1 MQRLNDGSVRFA
13 DSGQNKPF
21 LIKALRIA
29 LVHNSYGKASGEEVV
44 VGALA
49 QLLTNRGHDVVRFS
63 RSSEEIPGK
72 WFGAEQAFVAGIYN
86 PFARARFGRFLDEN
100 RPDVVHIHNLFP
112 FISPSVL
119 PECVRRKVPVVL
131 TLHNFRFICPNAL
144 LLRDGH
150 TCHDCVGG
158 REWNCIRHN
167 CEKSLPKSFGY
178 AIRTAFARKSG
189 LVFKHVDRFICL
201 TNFQRDIHV
210 GAGFPE
216 DRMVVIPNPAPPKGD
231 VVGKSAAGLCG
242 KVEVTG
248 DGVARAKNLGGDRC
262 EGYVGYVGR
271 VSPEKD
277 VPTLLDAARMMPTV
291 QFKIA
296 GDYWRMPQLIEE
308 APPNVEFLG
317 HLDKN
322 RLEEFFGGMRV
333 FAFATRCYEN
343 FPTVLLEA
351 MSAGIPIVCTRIG
364 GLAEIVVDEQ
374 CGLLYKVGDSVDLA
388 AKIQRLW
395 GDAGL
400 RKRLVASGLEK
411 VTMEYGVGRVY
422 EQLMG
427 VYEEVVRAKGAKV

>member
-1 MQRLNDGSVRFA
+1 MVESSKRPG
-13 DSGQNKPF
+13 DS
-21 LIKALRIA
+21 RIA
-29 LVHNSYGKASGEEVV
+29 LVHNSYGKVSGEEVV
-44 VGALA
+44 VEAHADLFTA
-49 QLLTNRGHDVVRFS
+49 HGHEVLRFS
-63 RSSEEIPGK
+63 RSSEEISAK
-72 WFGAEQAFVAGIYN
+72 WFGQAQGFAAGIYN
-86 PFARARFGRFLDEN
+86 PFARAEFARFLDER

-112 FISPSVL
+112 FISASIL
-119 PECVRRKVPVVL
+119 PECARRRIPVVL

-262 EGYVGYVGR
+262 DGYVGYVGR

-277 VPTLLDAARMMPTV
+277 VPALLDAARMMPTV
-291 QFKIA
+291 EFKIA
-296 GDYWRMPQLIEE
+296 GDYWRMPQLVEE

-317 HLDKN
+317 HLDKS
-322 RLEEFFGGMRV
+322 RLGEFFAGMRV

-351 MSAGIPIVCTRIG
+351 MCAGIPIVCTRIG
-364 GLAEIVVDEQ
+364 GLPEIVVDEQ

-400 RKRLVASGLEK
+400 RDQLVDSARKRTA
-411 VTMEYGVGRVY
+411 TEYGVDRVY
-422 EQLMG
+422 EQIRG
-427 VYEEVVRAKGAKV
+427 VYGDVIGQKRNQR

>member
-1 MQRLNDGSVRFA
+1 MRFA

-72 WFGAEQAFVAGIYN
+72 WFGEAQAFAAGIYN

-158 REWNCIRHN
+158 REWNCIRHD

-216 DRMVVIPNPAPPKGD
+216 DRMVVIPNPAPRDSD
-231 VVGKSAAGLCG
+231 VVGKSIPEGRG
-242 KVEVTG
+242 KVEVRG
-248 DGVARAKNLGGDRC
+248 DGVARARNLGGDRC
-262 EGYVGYVGR
+262 GGYVGYVGR

-277 VPTLLDAARMMPTV
+277 VPTLLDAARRMPTV

-317 HLDKN
+317 HLDRT
-322 RLEEFFGGMRV
+322 RLGEFFEGMRV
-333 FAFATRCYEN
+333 FVFATRCYEN

-351 MSAGIPIVCTRIG
+351 MSAGVAIVCTRIG
-364 GLAEIVVDEQ
+364 GLPEIVDDER
-374 CGLLYKVGDSVDLA
+374 CGLLYNTGDSGDLA
-388 AKIQRLW
+388 EKILRL
-395 GDAGL
+395 L
-400 RKRLVASGLEK
+400 RDSQLRDRLVSASLGKVATDYSSQNTYCRILE
-411 VTMEYGVGRVY
+411 VY
-422 EQLMG
+422 KSAIASPL
-427 VYEEVVRAKGAKV
+427 RPLAIS

>member
-1 MQRLNDGSVRFA
+1 M
-13 DSGQNKPF
+13 
-21 LIKALRIA
+21 RIA
-29 LVHNSYGKASGEEVV
+29 VIHNDYGKLSGEEVV
-44 VGALA
+44 VE
-49 QLLTNRGHDVVRFS
+49 QLCSSLSENGNSVSRFS
-63 RSSEEIPGK
+63 RSSREIPEK
-72 WFGAEQAFVAGIYN
+72 WLGGLQAFCSGVYN
-86 PFARARFGRFLDEN
+86 PFARVAFGRFLEKH

-112 FISPSVL
+112 FISPAII
-119 PECVRRKVPVVL
+119 PECARRKVPVVL

-144 LLRDGH
+144 LLREGD

-158 REWNCIRHN
+158 KEWRCVLHN
-167 CEKSLPKSFGY
+167 CERSFLKSLGY
-178 AIRTAFARKSG
+178 AMRTAFARKSG
-189 LVFKHVDRFICL
+189 LVIKHVDRFICL

-262 EGYVGYVGR
+262 DGYVGYVGR

-277 VPTLLDAARMMPTV
+277 VPALLDAARMMPTV
-291 QFKIA
+291 EFKIA
-296 GDYWRMPQLIEE
+296 GDYWRMPQLVEE

-317 HLDKN
+317 HLDKT

-427 VYEEVVRAKGAKV
+427 VYEELVRAKGAKV